1 MKTLIE
7 LYDERPLENVMSTEM
22 FRPDVTVYICD
33 RNTAVNEKLQRK
45 LREYF
50 RSRNIESELVFM
62 EASHYSASSIL
73 KTLKTAVSM
82 YPDCV
87 LDISGGTDDALFAAG
102 RLCSEKKIPV
112 LTYSR
117 KKNRYFS
124 ISSAPFADNVECDIN
139 YRTCDFFRMA
149 GGAMR
154 QGRVDNRILENY
166 FDIIEP
172 YFEVFMD
179 FRRKWGT
186 ITTYFQRVSQTP
198 RDREISLD
206 VCGELIVKGD
216 RGRRIEAPVEALR
229 RFERIGMIRDLKLG
243 DKVCF
248 SFRDRQCRTWLR
260 DVGSVL
266 EIYIYKLCVDCGL
279 YNDVHTSVVVDWE
292 KDVSRDSVTNEIDVM
307 AVHGVTPVFIS
318 CKTCPVSTE
327 ALNELA
333 ILRDRFGGKGA
344 CAAIVTTE
352 NGTAVMRN
360 RAHELDIDVIELQ
373 DFTKG
378 NVMKRIKSIVR
389 NR

>member
-22 FRPDVTVYICD
+22 FRPEKTVYICKKS
-33 RNTAVNEKLQRK
+33 TAVDTKQQKKLK
-45 LREYF
+45 EYF
-50 RSRNIESELVFM
+50 RSRGVESELIFM
-62 EASHYSASSIL
+62 EASHYSAASIL
-73 KTLKTAVSM
+73 KTLKMAVST

-102 RLCSEKKIPV
+102 RLCGEKDIPV
-112 LTYSR
+112 ITYSR

-124 ISSAPFADNVECDIN
+124 INNASFADNAECLIK

-149 GGAMR
+149 GGEMR
-154 QGRVDNRILENY
+154 QGRVDNGILEGY
-166 FDIIEP
+166 FDIIDP
-172 YFEVFMD
+172 YFRIFLD
-179 FRRKWGT
+179 NRRKWGD
-186 ITTYFQRVSQTP
+186 ITAYFQRVSQIP
-198 RDREISLD
+198 KEQEIVLD
-206 VCGELIVKGD
+206 VCGDTVVKGE
-216 RGRRIEAPVEALR
+216 RGRRIEAPLDALR
-229 RFERIGMIRDLKLG
+229 RFEKIGMINNLKTG
-243 DKVCF
+243 DRVCF
-248 SFRDRQCRTWLR
+248 SFRDKQCRAWLR

-266 EIYIYKLCVDCGL
+266 EIYIYKLCVECGL

-292 KDVSRDSVTNEIDVM
+292 KGVRTDSVTNEIDVM
-307 AVHGVTPVFIS
+307 AVQGVLPVFIS
-318 CKTCPVSTE
+318 CKTCQVSTE

-344 CAAIVTTE
+344 RAAIVTTE

-373 DFTKG
+373 DFKRG
-378 NVMKRIKSIVR
+378 NVKKRIESIVR